1 MADIW
6 LLFGA
11 ATFAKLLLIPS
22 YRSTDFEVHRNWLA
36 ITHSL
41 PLRQWYVDETSQWTL
56 DYPPLFAWFEKL
68 LSFFAQFFDPKML
81 EVSNLDYASEETVY
95 FQRLSVIVTDFI
107 FFYAVL
113 EFKDVSSLSK
123 DLKKK
128 ESIFMQ
134 YTIPVLLIFNLGLF
148 IVDHIHF
155 QYNGILFGIMLLSI
169 IRILQD
175 RNVEGAFWFAV
186 LLNMKH
192 IYMYVA
198 PAYFIY
204 LLRTYC
210 FQADMP
216 ISWSRFSVR
225 NFANLA
231 AVVGSVFAVSFGP
244 FIYLNQFGQVLSRLF
259 PFKRGLLHAY
269 WAPNFWALYSGVD
282 KVLTIVGVKSGIMT
296 ADNVQ
301 SGSMTSGLVQE
312 YNHTAL
318 PSIPPGFCFLLV
330 IFGMLPVLLSL
341 WDQRT
346 KVSFVRSVVLCGL
359 TSYLFG
365 WHVHEKAILLA
376 IIPLALLTLNSKQDA
391 RIYLFLSTVG
401 YYSLFPLLFTPL
413 ENMLKV
419 LALIQSSIFSFWAFS
434 FIYSEKSRKDDTPIL
449 LQLPLLNLSE
459 SVFILGLIPLGL
471 FNSLGFW
478 LLNIGER
485 LPFLPLLLT
494 SVYCSLGIVY
504 SWLEF
509 YRLCLTDS
517 EVGIFS
523 IFQSVSRFSVVG
535 YNNHNSDVDQI
546 PSKKIK
552 KAKRK

>member
-1 MADIW
+1 
-6 LLFGA
+6 
-11 ATFAKLLLIPS
+11 
-22 YRSTDFEVHRNWLA
+22 
-36 ITHSL
+36 
-41 PLRQWYVDETSQWTL
+41 
-56 DYPPLFAWFEKL
+56 
-68 LSFFAQFFDPKML
+68 ML

-134 YTIPVLLIFNLGLF
+134 YTIPVLLVFNLGLF

-244 FIYLNQFGQVLSRLF
+244 FIYLVS
-259 PFKRGLLHAY
+259 
-269 WAPNFWALYSGVD
+269 
-282 KVLTIVGVKSGIMT
+282 
-296 ADNVQ
+296 
-301 SGSMTSGLVQE
+301 
-312 YNHTAL
+312 
-318 PSIPPGFCFLLV
+318 
-330 IFGMLPVLLSL
+330 
-341 WDQRT
+341 T
-346 KVSFVRSVVLCGL
+346 K
-359 TSYLFG
+359 
-365 WHVHEKAILLA
+365 K
-376 IIPLALLTLNSKQDA
+376 
-391 RIYLFLSTVG
+391 
-401 YYSLFPLLFTPL
+401 
-413 ENMLKV
+413 
-419 LALIQSSIFSFWAFS
+419 
-434 FIYSEKSRKDDTPIL
+434 
-449 LQLPLLNLSE
+449 
-459 SVFILGLIPLGL
+459 
-471 FNSLGFW
+471 
-478 LLNIGER
+478 
-485 LPFLPLLLT
+485 
-494 SVYCSLGIVY
+494 
-504 SWLEF
+504 
-509 YRLCLTDS
+509 
-517 EVGIFS
+517 
-523 IFQSVSRFSVVG
+523 
-535 YNNHNSDVDQI
+535 
-546 PSKKIK
+546 
-552 KAKRK
+552 